1 MRVVAYSIKSFE
13 KEPLAIANHKKHDI
27 TLISNSLSA
36 ETVSY
41 AAGKEAVIVF
51 TDDVVSAAVMGKL
64 AALGVKYIATRS
76 TSTLHIDQKAAAK
89 YNMKI
94 ANVPANAIVAVSAA
108 ELSLA
113 LAKETI
119 LNLDK
124 WQQNHCLGSACVCS
138 RSCRGADMADVKNL
152 VKQGNVGS
160 ETKSKENAGSEA
172 KSTSNATPFSKSADN
187 ASAVKDKNTGHGH

>member
-41 AAGKEAVIVF
+41 AAGKEAVIVY
-51 TDDVVSAAVMGKL
+51 TDDDVSAAVIDCL
-64 AALGVKYIATRS
+64 ADMGVKYIATRS
-76 TSTLHIDQKAAAK
+76 TLTLNIDSNAALRR
-89 YNMKI
+89 NIKI
-94 ANVPANAIVAVSAA
+94 ANVPAIATMAVS
-108 ELSLA
+108 ETEMPHA

-124 WQQNHCLGSACVCS
+124 WQQKRCLGDACVCS
-138 RSCRGADMADVKNL
+138 RACDQENL
-152 VKQGNVGS
+152 
-160 ETKSKENAGSEA
+160 
-172 KSTSNATPFSKSADN
+172 
-187 ASAVKDKNTGHGH
+187 NTGHHE